1 MELQRA
7 VPALPQFL
15 ARVPHPFANIGGH
28 VAGEEQAHLP
38 GFVGLAD
45 AERVF
50 EEGRGVEAD
59 RACEV
64 LPGPFD

>member
-1 MELQRA
+1 
-7 VPALPQFL
+7 
-15 ARVPHPFANIGGH
+15 VPHPLADVGGYL
-28 VAGEEQAHLP
+28 AGEEQAHLP